1 MDVEILHE
9 SEYRFCEILWECEP
23 IGSSELCKRCE
34 ERLGWKKSTV
44 YTVIKRLC
52 ERGVIASENAVVTSL
67 VGRDGARLGICL
79 HDIERLYG
87 DVEKFLLAYLESEE
101 VSELDKAKVISAVTE
116 GKDKKRMPSFLL

>member
-1 MDVEILHE
+1 MVGEILHE

-23 IGSSELCKRCE
+23 VGSSELCKRCE

-52 ERGVIASENAVVTSL
+52 EKGVISSENAVVTSL
-67 VGRDGARLGICL
+67 VGRDEARLGICL

-87 DVEKFLLAYLESEE
+87 DVEKFLLAYLESGE
-101 VSELDKAKVISAVTE
+101 VSEKDKARVISAVSD
-116 GKDKKRMPSFLL
+116 GKNKRSLPSFLL